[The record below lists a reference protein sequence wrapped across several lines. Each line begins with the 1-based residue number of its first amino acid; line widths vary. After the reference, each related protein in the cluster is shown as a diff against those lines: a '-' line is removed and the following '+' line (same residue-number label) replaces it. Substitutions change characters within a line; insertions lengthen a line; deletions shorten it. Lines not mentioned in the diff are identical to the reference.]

1 MTITELADLAEIVSG
16 FGVIASLIF
25 VALEIRKG
33 TAQSKLANWA
43 SLVDR
48 YNAVY
53 SQTDDIALANLVAK
67 GRKSYRDLTE
77 GEKISFGHYLEQ
89 LCIANE
95 ALLVYAQ
102 TMVHGKEDA
111 LAVFRKQ
118 ISFHLGFK
126 GSREWLED
134 FESERS
140 FPAPLMRAIHQAID
154 EESRV
159 EVE

>member
-1 MTITELADLAEIVSG
+1 MDIAELAQLAEIIAG

-25 VALEIRKG
+25 VAFEIRKG
-33 TAQSKLANWA
+33 TAQSKLTNWG

-67 GRKSYRDLTE
+67 GRKSYQDLTE

-102 TMVHGKEDA
+102 TMVHGRDDA
-111 LAVFRKQ
+111 LEVFRKQ
-118 ISFHLGFK
+118 IRFHFGFK
-126 GSREWLED
+126 GSREWLDD
-134 FESERS
+134 FESQRA
-140 FPAPLMRAIHQAID
+140 FPAPLKQAIHQVID
-154 EESRV
+154 
-159 EVE
+159 